1 MSLFI
6 FTKAIFEGKQI
17 KLYNKGDM
25 VRDFTYIDD
34 VTEAI
39 FKLVNISTTKIMIL
53 RIILKFSILV

>member
-17 KLYNKGDM
+17 EIYNKGDM
-25 VRDFTYIDD
+25 VRDFTYVDD

-39 FKLVNISTTKIMIL
+39 IKLGK
-53 RIILKFSILV
+53 K